1 MGADLEHK
9 IETELSNNPIKLPPS
24 PFWDVFK
31 RFGRDEAIALLVN
44 VAGTAGLSYLL
55 SEDLSEETR
64 AAALAVAG
72 PVVEKIGF
80 FPAHFKE
87 AWDNYRSS
95 SKEEREP
102 FSGYFKQALKGG
114 GKSLLQD
121 LLVHDPAYMS
131 LMYAG
136 LQVHPETPAWMLATT
151 SFISAVFAVAGLEV
165 GLNELMYWRRKNALQ
180 KIGFEVES
188 YFESRFL
195 LDTGSSPEEIIGNL
209 SSRFSL
215 PPFKKGIYHDR
226 YFKNSFP
233 KYNSRIPVLRLRH
246 RKIEEEREVK
256 SLQVVYTRASEL
268 PAKNPEQFRYF
279 PQKKEKIYFL
289 LDQEMPEDISG
300 IEDQK
305 VRAAIKKL
313 QKETAYSDVDF
324 YRTMT
329 NDRSSLFISVD
340 AVARENVFKILE
352 LKVYEDTRLL
362 KEAMHYVM
370 RTFPVLQTTHRKFDL
385 F

>member
-1 MGADLEHK
+1 
-9 IETELSNNPIKLPPS
+9 
-24 PFWDVFK
+24 
-31 RFGRDEAIALLVN
+31 
-44 VAGTAGLSYLL
+44 
-55 SEDLSEETR
+55 
-64 AAALAVAG
+64 
-72 PVVEKIGF
+72 
-80 FPAHFKE
+80 
-87 AWDNYRSS
+87 
-95 SKEEREP
+95 
-102 FSGYFKQALKGG
+102 
-114 GKSLLQD
+114 
-121 LLVHDPAYMS
+121 
-131 LMYAG
+131 
-136 LQVHPETPAWMLATT
+136 
-151 SFISAVFAVAGLEV
+151 
-165 GLNELMYWRRKNALQ
+165 
-180 KIGFEVES
+180 
-188 YFESRFL
+188 
-195 LDTGSSPEEIIGNL
+195 
-209 SSRFSL
+209 
-215 PPFKKGIYHDR
+215 